1 MGNLSH
7 ICSLSKLL
15 KDALLS
21 WQTMSATLAWPSW
34 TTYRAVQ
41 GKQPDYESTQGK
53 VWSFVLPQPH
63 QLLTEQHELALERN
77 P

>member
-15 KDALLS
+15 KGVLLS
-21 WQTMSATLAWPSW
+21 WQTMAATLAWPSW

-41 GKQPDYESTQGK
+41 GKLPGYESTQGK

-63 QLLTEQHELALERN
+63 QLLTEQHEFALERD